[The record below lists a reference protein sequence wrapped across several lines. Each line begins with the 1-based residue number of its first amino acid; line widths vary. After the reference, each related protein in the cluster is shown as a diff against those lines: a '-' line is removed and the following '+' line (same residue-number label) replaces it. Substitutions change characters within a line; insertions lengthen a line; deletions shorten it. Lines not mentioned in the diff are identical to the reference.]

1 MKHLFLTALIII
13 SSNAFASKIEPIKSL
28 TKGTLENS
36 RLLIAS
42 TDIVTHSGIVKVL
55 ELRGNGKTAQEIRQN
70 TIAQVLHSVCQ
81 FFDEGV
87 SLRLNPKTSR
97 GVLRALTDFTES
109 SNATEGDA
117 NYNKIA
123 KAISTIISE
132 ADVELFSGYA
142 SGNNT
147 AGNVLGLY
155 DLKNNEIA
163 VFANTNC
170 GSDN

>member
-1 MKHLFLTALIII
+1 MKHLLLAALIII
-13 SSNAFASKIEPIKSL
+13 STNAFASKIVSIKSL
-28 TKGTLENS
+28 TNGNLETS
-36 RLLIAS
+36 RLQIISA
-42 TDIVTHSGIVKVL
+42 DIVTHSGTMKVL

-87 SLRLNPKTSR
+87 SLRLNSKNSR
-97 GVLRALTDFTES
+97 GVLRAITDFTES
-109 SNATEGDA
+109 SNTNESDP

-123 KAISTIISE
+123 KAITTVISE
-132 ADVELFSGYA
+132 ADVELYSGSA

-147 AGNVLGLY
+147 AGSVLGLY
-155 DLKNNEIA
+155 DIKNNEIA

>member
-1 MKHLFLTALIII
+1 MKNLFLAAVIII
-13 SSNAFASKIEPIKSL
+13 SSNAFASKIVSVKSL
-28 TKGTLENS
+28 TNGNLENS
-36 RLLIAS
+36 RLEIAS
-42 TDIVTHSGIVKVL
+42 TDIVTHSGTVKVL

-87 SLRLNPKTSR
+87 SLRVNPKNSR
-97 GVLRALTDFTES
+97 GALRAITDFTES
-109 SNATEGDA
+109 SNTMEGDA

-123 KAISTIISE
+123 KAISTVISQ
-132 ADVELFSGYA
+132 ADVELYSGNA

-155 DLKNNEIA
+155 DIKNNEIA